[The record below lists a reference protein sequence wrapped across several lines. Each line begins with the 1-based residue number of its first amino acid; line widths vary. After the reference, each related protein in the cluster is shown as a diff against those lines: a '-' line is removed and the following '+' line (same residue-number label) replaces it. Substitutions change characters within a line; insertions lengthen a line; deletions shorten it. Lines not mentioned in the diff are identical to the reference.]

1 MIKAHKSTHER
12 TPSIA
17 HLTTTR
23 VAQGLLLS
31 ISGIT
36 YFSDYIFILMMH
48 IYSNGSQTLNHE
60 IHKYPTKEQPPKGK
74 SNSIYTLN
82 PLCYN
87 L

>member
-1 MIKAHKSTHER
+1 
-12 TPSIA
+12 
-17 HLTTTR
+17 
-23 VAQGLLLS
+23 
-31 ISGIT
+31 
-36 YFSDYIFILMMH
+36 MH
-48 IYSNGSQTLNHE
+48 IYSNGSQILNHE